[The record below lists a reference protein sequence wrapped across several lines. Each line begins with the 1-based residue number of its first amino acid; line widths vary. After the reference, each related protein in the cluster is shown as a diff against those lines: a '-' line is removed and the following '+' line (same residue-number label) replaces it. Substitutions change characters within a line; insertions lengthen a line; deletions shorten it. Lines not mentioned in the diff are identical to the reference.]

1 MDIILQG
8 GSVVLPNNKIE
19 ELDIGICDS
28 KISAIGDLS
37 RSSSQKIIN
46 IKNLLVIPGAIDT
59 QVHFREPGLTH
70 KEDIFHGTMGA
81 VLGGVTSIFE
91 MPNTK
96 PPTTNIKELT
106 NKFKIAEKSGFC
118 NFSFFIG
125 ATRENIEEIN
135 ELESFS
141 GCCGVKIFMGSST
154 GDLLV
159 EDDESIIKILKRA
172 KKTVAV
178 HSEDEYRLKQRK
190 KDFLNKKILVSDHPV
205 IRDVESAVIS
215 TTRLLKAART
225 SKKKI
230 HVLHLSTAD
239 EVDLLKSNKDIA
251 TCEATPQHLFFHSQE
266 CYERLGSLAQ
276 MNPPIRDKGHSKVIW
291 RGVQT
296 GVIDVI
302 GSDHA
307 PHTLEEK
314 SKEYP
319 NSPSGMPGVQTLLPI
334 MLDFVN
340 KNKLSIFDLVRLLC
354 TNPCNI
360 YKVLNKGRIDIGYDA
375 DLTVIDMNKKFR
387 ITNNWIQSKSKWTP
401 YDNVVVKGMP
411 IFTIVNG
418 KVAMSE
424 NEVIPVPQ
432 GKKLKFDY

>member
-1 MDIILQG
+1 MDIILKG
-8 GSVVLPNNKIE
+8 GSVVLPDNKIE

-28 KISAIGDLS
+28 KINAIGDLS
-37 RSSSQKIIN
+37 RSSSKKIIN

-96 PPTTNIKELT
+96 PPTTNLQELT

-178 HSEDEYRLKQRK
+178 HSEDEFRLKQRK
-190 KDFLNKKILVSDHPV
+190 KDFLNKKLLVSDHPF

-215 TTRLLKAART
+215 TVRLLKAARI

-230 HVLHLSTAD
+230 HILHLSTAN

-251 TCEATPQHLFFHSQE
+251 TCEATPQHLFFYGQE
-266 CYERLGSLAQ
+266 CYEKLGSLAQ
-276 MNPPIRDKGHSKVIW
+276 MNPPIRDKSHSKIIW
-291 RGVQT
+291 QGVQN
-296 GVIDVI
+296 GIIDVI

-340 KNKLSIFDLVRLLC
+340 KDKLSIFDLVRLLC

-375 DLTVIDMNKKFR
+375 DLSIIDMNKKFR

>member
-19 ELDIGICDS
+19 ELDIGIRDT
-28 KISAIGDLS
+28 KINAIGDLS

-96 PPTTNIKELT
+96 PPTTNLKELSY
-106 NKFKIAEKSGFC
+106 KFKIAEKSGFC

-135 ELESFS
+135 ELEGFS

-159 EDDESIIKILKRA
+159 EDNESIIKILKRA

-190 KDFLNKKILVSDHPV
+190 KDFLNKKTSVSDHPV
-205 IRDVESAVIS
+205 IRDVESAVMS

-230 HVLHLSTAD
+230 HILHLSTAN

-251 TCEATPQHLFFHSQE
+251 TCEATPQHLFFHSPE

-276 MNPPIRDKGHSKVIW
+276 MNPPIRDKSHSKVIW
-291 RGVQT
+291 QGVQN

-375 DLTVIDMNKKFR
+375 DLTIIDMNKKFR

-401 YDNVVVKGMP
+401 YHNVVVKGMP

>member
-1 MDIILQG
+1 
-8 GSVVLPNNKIE
+8 
-19 ELDIGICDS
+19 
-28 KISAIGDLS
+28 
-37 RSSSQKIIN
+37 
-46 IKNLLVIPGAIDT
+46 
-59 QVHFREPGLTH
+59 
-70 KEDIFHGTMGA
+70 
-81 VLGGVTSIFE
+81 
-91 MPNTK
+91 
-96 PPTTNIKELT
+96 
-106 NKFKIAEKSGFC
+106 
-118 NFSFFIG
+118 
-125 ATRENIEEIN
+125 
-135 ELESFS
+135 
-141 GCCGVKIFMGSST
+141 MGSST

-205 IRDVESAVIS
+205 LRDVESAVMS

-230 HVLHLSTAD
+230 HILHLSTAN

-276 MNPPIRDKGHSKVIW
+276 MNPPIRDKSHSKVIW
-291 RGVQT
+291 QGVQT

-375 DLTVIDMNKKFR
+375 DLAVIDMNKKFR

-401 YDNVVVKGMP
+401 YDNVVVKGIP

-432 GKKLKFDY
+432 GQKLKFDY

>member
-28 KISAIGDLS
+28 KINAIGDLS
-37 RSSSQKIIN
+37 RNSSKKIIN

-96 PPTTNIKELT
+96 PPTTNLQELT

-230 HVLHLSTAD
+230 HVLHLSTAN
-239 EVDLLKSNKDIA
+239 EVNLLKSNKDIA
-251 TCEATPQHLFFHSQE
+251 TCEATPQHLFFHSKE
-266 CYERLGSLAQ
+266 CYDRLGSLAQ
-276 MNPPIRDKGHSKVIW
+276 MNPPIRDKSHSKVIW
-291 RGVQT
+291 QGVQT

-319 NSPSGMPGVQTLLPI
+319 NSPSGMPGVQTLLPV

-375 DLTVIDMNKKFR
+375 DLAVIDMNKKFR

-418 KVAMSE
+418 KIAMSE

>member
-28 KISAIGDLS
+28 KINAIGDLS

-46 IKNLLVIPGAIDT
+46 IKNLLVIPGVIDT

-96 PPTTNIKELT
+96 PPTTNLKELT

-215 TTRLLKAART
+215 TVRLLKAARI

-230 HVLHLSTAD
+230 HILHLSTAN

-276 MNPPIRDKGHSKVIW
+276 MNPPIRDKSHSKVIW
-291 RGVQT
+291 QGVQT

-334 MLDFVN
+334 MLNHVN
-340 KNKLSIFDLVRLLC
+340 EGRLTLNQLINYVCENPIKIFGIKNKGFI
-354 TNPCNI
+354 
-360 YKVLNKGRIDIGYDA
+360 KEGYDA
-375 DLTVIDMNKKFR
+375 DFTIVDMNKIIEIKNENIESKCKWSPFNGDKF
-387 ITNNWIQSKSKWTP
+387 KGTP
-401 YDNVVVKGMP
+401 VA
-411 IFTIVNG
+411 TIIRG
-418 KVAMSE
+418 KVKMKDGEIIGDPS
-424 NEVIPVPQ
+424 
-432 GKKLKFDY
+432 GKPLEFN

>member
-19 ELDIGICDS
+19 ELDIGIRDT
-28 KISAIGDLS
+28 KINAIGDLS

-59 QVHFREPGLTH
+59 QVHFREPGFTH

-96 PPTTNIKELT
+96 PPTTNLKELSY
-106 NKFKIAEKSGFC
+106 KFKIAEKSGFC

-135 ELESFS
+135 ELEGFS

-159 EDDESIIKILKRA
+159 EDNESIIKILKRA

-190 KDFLNKKILVSDHPV
+190 KDFLNKKTSVSDHPV
-205 IRDVESAVIS
+205 IRDVESAVMS

-230 HVLHLSTAD
+230 HILHLSTAN

-251 TCEATPQHLFFHSQE
+251 TCEATPQHLFFHSPE

-276 MNPPIRDKGHSKVIW
+276 MNPPIRDKSHSKVIW
-291 RGVQT
+291 QGVQN

-375 DLTVIDMNKKFR
+375 DLTIIDMNKKFR

-401 YDNVVVKGMP
+401 YHNVVVKGMP